1 MTATCPSCG
10 GSVEV
15 NASFCTWCGTVTGAA
30 SPPPGPVYGSQ
41 YPVHG
46 PTYAYPPPYPYAYPQ
61 RTDTRRS
68 LASSGCTLLMVTG
81 GLALLLVPV
90 AFLMG
95 AFLAG
100 TVLMA
105 GALLSILGGIMAQ
118 RGIMPYMVLLGAV
131 ILIAGAILF
140 MPASGFGIIYVL
152 IGLVMVIA
160 SLAMIL
166 LGFKDLLERARA
178 RGRVAGTH

>member
-1 MTATCPSCG
+1 
-10 GSVEV
+10 
-15 NASFCTWCGTVTGAA
+15 
-30 SPPPGPVYGSQ
+30 
-41 YPVHG
+41 
-46 PTYAYPPPYPYAYPQ
+46 
-61 RTDTRRS
+61 
-68 LASSGCTLLMVTG
+68 
-81 GLALLLVPV
+81 
-90 AFLMG
+90 
-95 AFLAG
+95 
-100 TVLMA
+100 
-105 GALLSILGGIMAQ
+105 
-118 RGIMPYMVLLGAV
+118 MPYMVLLGAV